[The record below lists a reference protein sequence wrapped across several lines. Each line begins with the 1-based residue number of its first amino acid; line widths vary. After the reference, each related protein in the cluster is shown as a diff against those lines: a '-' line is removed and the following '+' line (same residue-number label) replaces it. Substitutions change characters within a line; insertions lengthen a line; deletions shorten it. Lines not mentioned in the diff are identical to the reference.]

1 MEKRTR
7 RGIGEVK
14 EMKYRYVE
22 LKDRLGQRPAGIGR
36 VWYAGKP
43 GAELAEELG
52 LQAVHDAVKRDELIG
67 YTTSLTEM
75 GERGWE
81 LQFVTP
87 CGYRS
92 KSLDHATGEIDKSYI
107 IKKEF

>member
-1 MEKRTR
+1 
-7 RGIGEVK
+7 
-14 EMKYRYVE
+14 MKYRYVE
-22 LKDRLGQRPAGIGR
+22 LKDRLNWRFAGIGR

-43 GAELAEELG
+43 DAELAEELG
-52 LQAVHDAVKRDELIG
+52 LQAAHDPVKRDEIIG
-67 YTTSLTEM
+67 YTTSLSEM

-87 CGYRS
+87 CGFRS

-107 IKKEF
+107 FKKEF